1 MVPGAVWHGKRQP
14 ADHPFGW
21 GARRPPSPANGAVLR
36 WLAGALM
43 PFQLGLPEVILVLII
58 ALVFLGPKRLPE
70 AGQALGKGMREFRS
84 GLDGL
89 NHHIDDAP
97 PVQPPAAVYTPPPAY
112 APPPGDQPAVYTP
125 PAPAAPADGTRQTE
139 SQ

>member
-1 MVPGAVWHGKRQP
+1 
-14 ADHPFGW
+14 
-21 GARRPPSPANGAVLR
+21 
-36 WLAGALM
+36 M
-43 PFQLGLPEVILVLII
+43 PFQLGLPEVILVLVI

-89 NHHIDDAP
+89 NQRVVSDASP
-97 PVQPPAAVYTPPPAY
+97 PAEPPAAQRAYTPPPAY
-112 APPPGDQPAVYTP
+112 APPSDGQPAVYTP
-125 PAPAAPADGTRQTE
+125 PASAPADAAGTRQTE

>member
-1 MVPGAVWHGKRQP
+1 VPAP
-14 ADHPFGW
+14 ATVNILH
-21 GARRPPSPANGAVLR
+21 ARPIDGCYAGRPV
-36 WLAGALM
+36 
-43 PFQLGLPEVILVLII
+43 PFQLGLPEIILVLVI

-89 NHHIDDAP
+89 NGRVDQVERPAP
-97 PVQPPAAVYTPPPAY
+97 ERPAYTPPPAY
-112 APPPGDQPAVYTP
+112 APPAGGEPTVYTP
-125 PAPAAPADGTRQTE
+125 PSPAPPGAAGTRQTE

>member
-1 MVPGAVWHGKRQP
+1 
-14 ADHPFGW
+14 
-21 GARRPPSPANGAVLR
+21 
-36 WLAGALM
+36 M

-70 AGQALGKGMREFRS
+70 AGQALGKGMREFRQ

-89 NHHIDDAP
+89 NHHPTEPADEP
-97 PVQPPAAVYTPPPAY
+97 PPALPVYTPPPAY
-112 APPPGDQPAVYTP
+112 APPPGGATAAYTP
-125 PAPAAPADGTRQTE
+125 PAAADDGEGRRQSE

>member
-1 MVPGAVWHGKRQP
+1 
-14 ADHPFGW
+14 
-21 GARRPPSPANGAVLR
+21 
-36 WLAGALM
+36 M

-70 AGQALGKGMREFRS
+70 AGQALGKGMREFRQ

-89 NHHIDDAP
+89 NHHHTEPAAEP
-97 PVQPPAAVYTPPPAY
+97 PPALPVYTPPPAY
-112 APPPGDQPAVYTP
+112 APPPGGATAAYTP
-125 PAPAAPADGTRQTE
+125 PAAADDGEGRRQSE

>member
-1 MVPGAVWHGKRQP
+1 
-14 ADHPFGW
+14 
-21 GARRPPSPANGAVLR
+21 
-36 WLAGALM
+36 M

-70 AGQALGKGMREFRS
+70 AGQALGKGMREFRQ

-89 NHHIDDAP
+89 NHHHTEPDEP
-97 PVQPPAAVYTPPPAY
+97 PPALPVYTPPPAY
-112 APPPGDQPAVYTP
+112 APPPGGATAAYTP
-125 PAPAAPADGTRQTE
+125 PAAADDGEGRRQSE

>member
-1 MVPGAVWHGKRQP
+1 
-14 ADHPFGW
+14 
-21 GARRPPSPANGAVLR
+21 
-36 WLAGALM
+36 M
-43 PFQLGLPEVILVLII
+43 PFQLGLPEVILVLVI

-70 AGQALGKGMREFRS
+70 AGQALGKGMREFRQ

-89 NHHIDDAP
+89 NGRLDDAP
-97 PVQPPAAVYTPPPAY
+97 PPPPAPPAYTPPPSY

-125 PAPAAPADGTRQTE
+125 PAPAGSADAAGTRQTE

>member
-1 MVPGAVWHGKRQP
+1 
-14 ADHPFGW
+14 
-21 GARRPPSPANGAVLR
+21 
-36 WLAGALM
+36 M

-70 AGQALGKGMREFRS
+70 AGQALGKGMREFRQ

-89 NHHIDDAP
+89 NHHHTEPAAEP
-97 PVQPPAAVYTPPPAY
+97 PPALPVYTPPPAY
-112 APPPGDQPAVYTP
+112 APPPGGATAAYTP
-125 PAPAAPADGTRQTE
+125 PAAADDGEGRRPSE